1 MGSSRRYDILR
12 AMMIDRRAISIAMLI
27 AAALLISVFSGC
39 QAPSEQPSSTQGR
52 TRTMVVDANQASAMS
67 PTLSEG
73 DVVTVRIVWDGM
85 VSVGDLVVFDDP
97 TKGEGTSIRRVLAKG
112 GQTVDIKGGSLIV
125 DGERIEEGYTNGEA
139 TEASKHAASLARGR
153 YAGCTVALSSDLY
166 PTTVSDGCYWVMS
179 DNRSADD
186 SRFFGD
192 IEGELIRGVIVS
204 VNDQPI

>member
-1 MGSSRRYDILR
+1 MGSSRCYDNLR
-12 AMMIDRRAISIAMLI
+12 AMVSDRRAISIAMLI
-27 AAALLISVFSGC
+27 AAALLISAFSGC

-97 TKGEGTSIRRVLAKG
+97 TKGAGTVIRRVLAKG

-125 DGERIEEGYTNGEA
+125 DG
-139 TEASKHAASLARGR
+139 
-153 YAGCTVALSSDLY
+153 
-166 PTTVSDGCYWVMS
+166 
-179 DNRSADD
+179 
-186 SRFFGD
+186 
-192 IEGELIRGVIVS
+192 
-204 VNDQPI
+204 